1 MKNNKKS
8 QLPSVEIGGELTVD
22 RPKAEPN
29 EYYID
34 LSRHIKITKMLLILF
49 LVVFLLGMITIFR
62 HDITLENYQYMIR
75 IFTSSGNSDYAG
87 DYQPIYFDANGTTR
101 LGMFNGDLAVVKR
114 DGVNFYGMSGSN
126 TMNQK
131 VSYSNPAL
139 ITNGKYMLTYDIG
152 GYSFDLFNNFS
163 RLAGETFDYPIST
176 AAVSREGMYAVVTK
190 SLEYQSQVNLYDHN
204 FTLLT
209 RILKDKYVMAVG
221 ISDDASE
228 ILVMSV
234 YSENGKYS
242 TEIMTL
248 EPYSN
253 TAKSTYNR
261 VNSMAILG
269 GYHADGSYTVLC
281 SDALLFFDKGDNLIN
296 EYPIN
301 AITPTKCIVSSDC
314 TILAYNENIVGSTTD
329 IIVFSNDGEQITTL
343 KLDDKLIDVDCSESI
358 VYMLCNNDLV
368 RLDLND
374 PEPQKQRLEG
384 GGSSVFIADAE
395 TVLVSYSNKVQPYS
409 VQGLFGNENENKPTD
424 DTE

>member
-1 MKNNKKS
+1 
-8 QLPSVEIGGELTVD
+8 
-22 RPKAEPN
+22 
-29 EYYID
+29 
-34 LSRHIKITKMLLILF
+34 
-49 LVVFLLGMITIFR
+49 
-62 HDITLENYQYMIR
+62 
-75 IFTSSGNSDYAG
+75 
-87 DYQPIYFDANGTTR
+87 
-101 LGMFNGDLAVVKR
+101 MFNGDLAVVKR

-126 TMNQK
+126 TMNQP

-209 RILKDKYVMAVG
+209 RILKDKYVMNVG
-221 ISDDASE
+221 ISDDGSE

-261 VNSMAILG
+261 VDSMAVLG
-269 GYHADGSYTVLC
+269 GYHADGSYSVLC
-281 SDALLFFDKGDNLIN
+281 SDALLFFDKNDTLVN
-296 EYPIN
+296 EFPIT

-343 KLDDKLIDVDCSESI
+343 ELDDKLIDVDCLGDVI
-358 VYMLCNNDLV
+358 YMLCNNNLV

-374 PEPQKQRLEG
+374 SKPQKCRLEG
-384 GGSSVFIADAE
+384 GGSSVFIADPE
-395 TVLVSYSNKVQPYS
+395 TVLISYSNKVQPYS
-409 VQGLFGNENENKPTD
+409 TESLFADDKEEEIAD

>member
-101 LGMFNGDLAVVKR
+101 LGIFNGDLAVVKR

-269 GYHADGSYTVLC
+269 GYHTDGSYSVLC
-281 SDALLFFDKGDNLIN
+281 SDALLFFDKDGNLTS

-301 AITPTKCIVSSDC
+301 AITPTKCIVADDC

-329 IIVFSNDGEQITTL
+329 IIVFSNEGEQITTL
-343 KLDDKLIDVDCSESI
+343 KLDDKLIDVDCSENT
-358 VYMLCNNDLV
+358 VYMLCNNDLI

-374 PEPQKQRLEG
+374 PEPQKCRMEG
-384 GGSSVFIADAE
+384 GGSAVFIADAE
-395 TVLVSYSNKVQPYS
+395 TVIISYSNKVQPYS
-409 VQGLFGNENENKPTD
+409 VQVLFGNEDKVAD

>member
-1 MKNNKKS
+1 MRNNKKS
-8 QLPSVEIGGELTVD
+8 QLPAVEIGGELTVD

-49 LVVFLLGMITIFR
+49 LVIFLLGMITIFR

-75 IFTSSGNSDYAG
+75 IFTSSGGNDYAG

-114 DGVNFYGMSGSN
+114 DGVNFYSMSGSN
-126 TMNQK
+126 TMNQP

-163 RLAGETFDYPIST
+163 RLAGETFDYPISA

-209 RILKDKYVMAVG
+209 RILKDKYVMGVG
-221 ISDDASE
+221 ISDDGTE

-234 YSENGKYS
+234 YSENGRYS

-253 TAKSTYNR
+253 TAKSTYTR
-261 VNSMAILG
+261 VDSMAILG
-269 GYHADGSYTVLC
+269 GYHTDGSYTVLS
-281 SDALLFFDKGDNLIN
+281 SDALLFFDGDDALIN
-296 EYPIN
+296 EFPIS
-301 AITPTKCIVSSDC
+301 AITPTKCIVSDDC

-329 IIVFSNDGEQITTL
+329 VIVFSNDGDQKDTL
-343 KLDDKLIDVDCSESI
+343 ELDDKLIDVDCEGDMI
-358 VYMLCNNDLV
+358 YMLCNNDLV
-368 RLDLND
+368 RLDLSD
-374 PEPQKQRLEG
+374 PEPQKCRLEG

-395 TVLVSYSNKVQPYS
+395 TVLISYSNKVQPYS
-409 VQGLFGNENENKPTD
+409 TKSLFSDEEERPAD